1 MKMSTRLLPLLCG
14 FALAAVSAQAQFYK
28 LHEADISG
36 GAIGQFTTPLTDGTG
51 STIEADNKNS
61 LGGMITLSEHPVPW
75 AGIEFNYAYNEY
87 GSTITQFAAPTYSQY
102 VHTDAHEA
110 TAAYLFH
117 PRSRFF
123 SKKIQPFVAVGGGY
137 IDFVPSYAGSNQWR
151 GTGLVEVGFD
161 IPTSNPHF
169 GFKVEGRELI
179 YRSPNFNQ
187 SDLAS
192 KQWVTT
198 NEPMFG
204 VYYRF

>member
-1 MKMSTRLLPLLCG
+1 MKMSTRLLTSIGG
-14 FALAAVSAQAQFYK
+14 FAIAAASAQAQFYK
-28 LHEADISG
+28 LHQADISG
-36 GAIGQFTTPLTDGTG
+36 GAIGQFTTPLTDGTR

-61 LGGMITLSEHPVPW
+61 LGGMFTISEHPVPW
-75 AGIEFNYAYNEY
+75 AGLEFNYAYNEY
-87 GSTITQFAAPTYSQY
+87 GSTITQFAAPRYSQY
-102 VHTDAHEA
+102 VHTDSHEA
-110 TAAYLFH
+110 TGAYLFH

-123 SKKIQPFVAVGGGY
+123 SKKIEPFVAIGGGY

-192 KQWVTT
+192 HQWVTT